1 MVRSAEASGVG
12 RGVVWCQGA
21 GHLAFSA
28 QGLLSFPGFSIAA
41 AVSGPTGGT
50 GRRIGESWPARQ
62 ADHIIL
68 AMRRGERTLDGDSA
82 PPGDTVTLLP
92 APVSRITGADM
103 LRRP

>member
-50 GRRIGESWPARQ
+50 SRRIGESSMASE
-62 ADHIIL
+62 A
-68 AMRRGERTLDGDSA
+68 S
-82 PPGDTVTLLP
+82 
-92 APVSRITGADM
+92 
-103 LRRP
+103 